1 MTITRTD
8 EFAEAD
14 RYRYDLN
21 ECADFAQVDTS
32 QDAAWFGIWACP
44 VRRVI
49 FSYCEGDCSTVT
61 ADTPEEFCAEILK
74 VRDFA
79 DRVGKFYGIDPGL
92 SPAKR
97 EAWEA
102 IGLGDLLH

>member
-1 MTITRTD
+1 VTVTRTD

-44 VRRVI
+44 VRRVV
-49 FSYCEGDCSTVT
+49 FSLLRG
-61 ADTPEEFCAEILK
+61 
-74 VRDFA
+74 
-79 DRVGKFYGIDPGL
+79 G
-92 SPAKR
+92 
-97 EAWEA
+97 
-102 IGLGDLLH
+102 LLHRDR